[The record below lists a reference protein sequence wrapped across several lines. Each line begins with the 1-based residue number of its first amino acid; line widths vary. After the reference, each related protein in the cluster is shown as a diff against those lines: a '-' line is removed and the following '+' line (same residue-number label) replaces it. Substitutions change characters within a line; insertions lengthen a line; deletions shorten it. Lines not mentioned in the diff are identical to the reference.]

1 MPRQEYV
8 SNRDS
13 SLTSDRSRRYPTGRT
28 TQDPPET
35 TEAGAGVAGTGA
47 CAGAWSVG
55 AEAGAAAGAGA
66 RAGAGEG
73 VGAGAGV
80 GRRIGAETGATE
92 EVDDGGP

>member
-1 MPRQEYV
+1 M
-8 SNRDS
+8 
-13 SLTSDRSRRYPTGRT
+13 TARSRLTEAAGNPTGQT

-55 AEAGAAAGAGA
+55 ADAGAAAGAGA

-73 VGAGAGV
+73 AGAGAGV
-80 GRRIGAETGATE
+80 GAETGATE